1 MKLEAVWFKNGE
13 EVYKVNPVMNIVCY
27 ENMDNVK
34 EIEVEDGYT
43 WHSCDENQFDAD
55 DFIIRIKED

>member
-34 EIEVEDGYT
+34 EIEVEDGYI